1 MKKLIAFTAALLTA
15 GAFVAF
21 APAFNTLEIG
31 DEAPMTDVEM
41 SATDGQ
47 SYSLEDLQKDNG
59 LLVIFSCNT
68 CPFVLAWEDQYPKLG
83 TLTRENDLG
92 MVLVNSNEAKR
103 KDDDSMEAMK
113 AHYTK
118 AGYNTPYVLD
128 ANHKL
133 ADAFGARTT
142 PHVFLFNEDMELVYR
157 GSINDMYEDRGKKVN
172 KTYLEDAI
180 NNLVEGEDISPS
192 STKEYGCTIKRS

>member
-1 MKKLIAFTAALLTA
+1 MKKIVGLASALLLA

-21 APAFNTLEIG
+21 APSFNTLEIG
-31 DEAPMTDVEM
+31 DEAPLTDVEM
-41 SATDGQ
+41 PATDGKN
-47 SYSLEDLQKDNG
+47 YSLEDIQKDNG

-83 TLTRENDLG
+83 KLAADNNVG

-103 KDDDSMEAMK
+103 NGDDSMEAMK
-113 AHYTK
+113 AHFAK
-118 AGYNTPYVLD
+118 AGYTTPYVVD

-142 PHVFLFNEDMELVYR
+142 PHVFLFNEDLELVYR
-157 GSINDMYEDRGKKVN
+157 GSINDMYEDRDKKIS

-180 NNLVEGEDISPS
+180 KNMTAGEEITPS
-192 STKEYGCTIKRS
+192 TTKEYGCTIKRS